1 MELVKRFLENGMNL
15 ETSSREEE
23 IKIMLEL
30 NSFLNKKSYMR
41 TSVLNKTS
49 MEVYLYEEHVSTLV
63 IKDSTLRFL
72 PCSENCFEVLVDTM
86 EYFSRPQ
93 EVEEKDSEESQESEE
108 QDEWI

>member
-1 MELVKRFLENGMNL
+1 MELIKRFLEDGMNL

-23 IKIMLEL
+23 LRIMIDM
-30 NSFLNKKSYMR
+30 NSFLNRKNYVR
-41 TSVLNKTS
+41 TSVLSDTL
-49 MEVYLYEEHVSTLV
+49 MEVFLYEEHVSTIV
-63 IKDSTLRFL
+63 IKDSTLRFF

-93 EVEEKDSEESQESEE
+93 EIEEEDSEESMESEE